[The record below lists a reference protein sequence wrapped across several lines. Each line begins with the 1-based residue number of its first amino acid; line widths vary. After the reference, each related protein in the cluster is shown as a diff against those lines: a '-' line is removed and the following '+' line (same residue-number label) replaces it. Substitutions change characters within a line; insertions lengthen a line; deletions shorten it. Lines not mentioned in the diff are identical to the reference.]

1 MYLSKIWQRNIQ
13 KQGKTIRKQDMSWD
27 EFKAEFGNYKRAGF
41 VYPGSMIDEQ
51 SLYYEL
57 LDGAGIIASDGI
69 QVLKEVDTDNDT
81 YKIVANGILLNGLGE
96 NETVKCSP
104 IPFDHKCQPYVWSV
118 HEPIDE
124 KFAYGLS
131 MPFKLQDPH
140 KILNV
145 SYCVTPDTKILTND
159 LRWVTAESLKIGDKL
174 VGFEEYG
181 QKTGKTGRESTKDR
195 RLQESKV
202 IKTGRMM
209 APVYEVTIADGTK
222 IKCTGNHRWLTW
234 HCNGGG
240 LKWTRTDEMKKI
252 LENKEW
258 RGTGRKIFMPKPFDV
273 VGQDMSYK
281 SGYIGGIFDGEGHLN
296 LGQSYAKNG
305 ITRGMQMSF
314 MQNEGVVLNKA
325 IQYLKDYNF
334 EITDNKRK
342 TDSCHHV
349 EIKGGVR
356 EMMRVLMSFRPDR
369 FIKKWS
375 EKKIQNSTM
384 RSDVRPQVLSVAF
397 LGDME
402 IITLESSTKTYI
414 AEGFCAHNTMLLERE
429 LRLIDPPI
437 ITSDFEAPSLIFGQ
451 KKVIPVTD
459 VTAYKEFSLN
469 EATGSFFNMMNSL
482 QGVMTSQAQGG
493 MNQIIPSRQPK
504 SAREV
509 VAMQN
514 LMQQSLGNSLTLYYD
529 LVYQELLLVIKT
541 ALQFYQNGKY
551 EEKDLIK
558 TITVPNFPISKG
570 GVGQLEVRIVKKPQD
585 ALKLHFEAVQ
595 KSIENGKTTEIIE
608 VPVDML
614 NNLEFFIDDIKL
626 KPENQDELER
636 SMYFQ
641 NVLQPILSVFAP
653 AGLADMGKTFL
664 RFLEVNN
671 EHPADYVSNEN
682 LSQFL
687 SQTGMQKFQMPMQ
700 QVGGGQGMQ
709 GALNQIPRGIMS
721 GGQSNGG
728 YGAVLEPNE

>member
-1 MYLSKIWQRNIQ
+1 MPTKIEQKKIRPEESRKPSDYEVEQVASVYNNFFEYRNARNGSHKHFQNKTFEEYLKDSRLLFWNSMITESEDLRALDLEFALPFIRKEVLDFLGRITSMGIAPQLAGDGLGQYGVKVLQAIYKKWRLKSKDKVEKFWETLYGIVNGTVCLYVGFDGKESKKNYLRQFDPETGKYSMEEKIVRMWDDVISEVVPLEEMYLSKIWQRNIQ

-27 EFKAEFGNYKRAGF
+27 EFKAEFGQYKNSKYVF
-41 VYPGSMIDEQ
+41 PGSMIDKL
-51 SLYYEL
+51 SLYHEL
-57 LDGAGIIASDGI
+57 LDSAGIISSNGI

-81 YKIVANGILLNGLGE
+81 YKIVANGVLLNGLGE
-96 NETVKCSP
+96 GKVNRCSP
-104 IPFDHKCQPYVWSV
+104 IPFDHKSQPYVWSV

-140 KILNV
+140 KILNT
-145 SYCVTPDTKILTND
+145 SY
-159 LRWVTAESLKIGDKL
+159 
-174 VGFEEYG
+174 
-181 QKTGKTGRESTKDR
+181 
-195 RLQESKV
+195 
-202 IKTGRMM
+202 
-209 APVYEVTIADGTK
+209 
-222 IKCTGNHRWLTW
+222 
-234 HCNGGG
+234 
-240 LKWTRTDEMKKI
+240 
-252 LENKEW
+252 
-258 RGTGRKIFMPKPFDV
+258 
-273 VGQDMSYK
+273 
-281 SGYIGGIFDGEGHLN
+281 
-296 LGQSYAKNG
+296 
-305 ITRGMQMSF
+305 
-314 MQNEGVVLNKA
+314 
-325 IQYLKDYNF
+325 
-334 EITDNKRK
+334 
-342 TDSCHHV
+342 
-349 EIKGGVR
+349 
-356 EMMRVLMSFRPDR
+356 
-369 FIKKWS
+369 
-375 EKKIQNSTM
+375 
-384 RSDVRPQVLSVAF
+384 
-397 LGDME
+397 
-402 IITLESSTKTYI
+402 
-414 AEGFCAHNTMLLERE
+414 TMLLERE

-437 ITSDFEAPSLIFGQ
+437 LTSDFEAPSLIFGQ

-459 VTAYKEFSLN
+459 INAYKEISLN

-482 QGVMTSQAQGG
+482 QGVMSSQAQGG

-529 LVYQELLLVIKT
+529 LVYQELMLVLKT
-541 ALQFYQNGKY
+541 ALQFYQTGKY
-551 EEKDLIK
+551 DEKDLIK

-608 VPVDML
+608 VPVEML

-687 SQTGMQKFQMPMQ
+687 SQTGMQKYQMPMQ
-700 QVGGGQGMQ
+700 QVGGGQGQMGAMQ
-709 GALNQIPRGIMS
+709 QAVRGMMN
-721 GGQSNGG
+721 GGTSNGG
-728 YGAVLEPNE
+728 YGSEMEFNQ